1 MRTDVTQTAN
11 IALQRY
17 SEQSQ

>member
-1 MRTDVTQTAN
+1 MTDVTQTAN